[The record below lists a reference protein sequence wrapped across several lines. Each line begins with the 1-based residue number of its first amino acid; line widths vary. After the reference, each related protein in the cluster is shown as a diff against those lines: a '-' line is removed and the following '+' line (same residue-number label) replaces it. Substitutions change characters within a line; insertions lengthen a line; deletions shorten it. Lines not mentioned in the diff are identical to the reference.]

1 MMQNSFTPGDSVAP
15 QQRQQRS
22 NRCNNVAVTTPTTLS
37 HKPFK
42 QRSQGNPDVVIS
54 VGYITTSVSSLQRN
68 TCRKCKST
76 ARFILDEDGFSH
88 CLKCG
93 SVDYE
98 NRQVNKPKPLAEP
111 MRPSVLSLDYIGPY
125 PTMKGKKM
133 KVKVGSKKW
142 GEIGVGGAIR
152 YTASCPHC
160 GEEMFYTEGDT
171 PTGSVV
177 KTKDGVRTYSVRCPD
192 KHRVRMVMTDE
203 EGFLGWR

>member
-1 MMQNSFTPGDSVAP
+1 MTNDAGCVTVRHSDCCCVNAGASLASLRHGRFLRHSKGKVDVAP
-15 QQRQQRS
+15 PPKGG
-22 NRCNNVAVTTPTTLS
+22 A
-37 HKPFK
+37 
-42 QRSQGNPDVVIS
+42 
-54 VGYITTSVSSLQRN
+54 TSVSSQSQLV
-68 TCRKCKST
+68 CKKCKST

-142 GEIGVGGAIR
+142 GEIGTGGAIK

-160 GEEMFYTEGDT
+160 AEEMFYTEGDT

-177 KTKDGVRTYSVRCPD
+177 KTKDGIRTYSVRCPD